1 MDNYEKLCD
10 VLKTN
15 TLLVN
20 SDGELLKNKVQE
32 LARKLDPSLL
42 DTLLADSF
50 TSAMF
55 FTDVNDVKVFDANK
69 FTYMVESQAFLPDS
83 YTRFKQNI
91 MLTDGSKSIVNSGDV
106 VLEFPNK
113 DCILEFDSTDTNEKR
128 KEVFLNETLAK
139 PEIDTLLDNKVFCNA
154 MKHTINGSEP
164 VNKITMNDNFI
175 IKGNN
180 LLALHSLYP
189 KYKGKIKLMYWDIL
203 YNTQNDQVPYNDSFK
218 HSSWLTMMKNR
229 LEIGKK
235 LLRDDGVICLQCD
248 DNEQAYLKVLCDEIF
263 GRENFVANICVE
275 MSKTQGMKVNS
286 AQNGGIVKNHEYIL
300 TYSVSK
306 QIYPLKHLL
315 YDKAEPYDSHFS
327 FIITDCGEKY
337 NLLEYLKQNEDI
349 VNEFDKFSLK
359 ITYNNISVLMKISP
373 YFNRYMIEDI
383 SGNLYR
389 LSMVKSEEIQKLN
402 IPIGKIVKH
411 NKYLLMKNSNG
422 VVEQLQAYKNTLHFT
437 NDYLPEY
444 CRTTIR
450 GALWKGYYSDMMNIQ
465 KEGKANFKNG
475 KKPERLIKDII
486 LAFTN
491 EDDIVLDA
499 YLGSGTT
506 AAVAHKMGRRYIGIE
521 QLDSHYDMSIDRM
534 NNVINGDQTGISKS
548 VNWEGGG
555 SFITFELAQ
564 NSQKIVDK
572 IINTN
577 DEGELKDIYDD
588 LINSPFVLY
597 RVAIKAMEKFK
608 YSFDSLNIEDK
619 KKLLVSII
627 DKNTL
632 YMNYSDI
639 DNEDYNSLTD
649 SDKEFTKN
657 FYRKG

>member
-69 FTYMVESQAFLPDS
+69 FTYTVESQAFLPDS

-113 DCILEFDSTDTNEKR
+113 DCVLEFDSTDTNEKR

-139 PEIDTLLDNKVFCNA
+139 PEIDTLLDNKAFCNA
-154 MKHTINGSEP
+154 MKHTINGSES
-164 VNKITMNDNFI
+164 VDEITMDDNFI

-235 LLRDDGVICLQCD
+235 LLRDDGIICLQCD

-263 GRENFVANICVE
+263 GRENFLNTICVKMSELKGFKMGNLSNKFPKLKEFILIYGINKSKVYMKTETKLKDNLQNYMKYYNKRIINITKDCSEWEIESVPKDYDKIGHANE
-275 MSKTQGMKVNS
+275 MIYLVRRDSKVKERLQINKFYKSINNGKTSYLYYDGNKVNTVLFLS
-286 AQNGGIVKNHEYIL
+286 EYMN
-300 TYSVSK
+300 
-306 QIYPLKHLL
+306 
-315 YDKAEPYDSHFS
+315 EP
-327 FIITDCGEKY
+327 IG
-337 NLLEYLKQNEDI
+337 DI
-349 VNEFDKFSLK
+349 W
-359 ITYNNISVLMKISP
+359 M
-373 YFNRYMIEDI
+373 DI
-383 SGNLYR
+383 STININKESVVR
-389 LSMVKSEEIQKLN
+389 L
-402 IPIGKIVKH
+402 
-411 NKYLLMKNSNG
+411 
-422 VVEQLQAYKNTLHFT
+422 T
-437 NDYLPEY
+437 
-444 CRTTIR
+444 
-450 GALWKGYYSDMMNIQ
+450 
-465 KEGKANFKNG
+465 NG
-475 KKPERLIKDII
+475 KKPESLLRRL
-486 LAFTN
+486 LYTFTN
-491 EDDIVLDA
+491 GDDIVLDA

-521 QLDSHYDMSIDRM
+521 QLDSHYDMSIERM

-577 DEGELKDIYDD
+577 DEGELKDVYDD

>member
-1 MDNYEKLCD
+1 MDNYEKLRD

-139 PEIDTLLDNKVFCNA
+139 PEIDTLLDNKAFCNA
-154 MKHTINGSEP
+154 MKHTINGSES
-164 VNKITMNDNFI
+164 VDEITMDDNFI

-235 LLRDDGVICLQCD
+235 LLRDDGVICIHCD
-248 DNEQAYLKVLCDEIF
+248 KNEDAYLKVLCDEIF
-263 GRENFVANICVE
+263 GRENFLNHICIK
-275 MSKTQGMKVNS
+275 SSSASGTKTAHKEKT
-286 AQNGGIVKNHEYIL
+286 IIKLTDTIL
-300 TYSVSK
+300 
-306 QIYPLKHLL
+306 IYKGS
-315 YDKAEPYDSHFS
+315 DE
-327 FIITDCGEKY
+327 I
-337 NLLEYLKQNEDI
+337 
-349 VNEFDKFSLK
+349 
-359 ITYNNISVLMKISP
+359 KISP
-373 YFNRYMIEDI
+373 EYERKTKWDSHYSIWIEEKD
-383 SGNLYR
+383 GKLYETS
-389 LSMVKSEEIQKLN
+389 LINKLKELN
-402 IPIGKIVKH
+402 IVSDNTTLASLNMDDKRFK
-411 NKYLLMKNSNG
+411 KFYLK
-422 VVEQLQAYKNTLHFT
+422 
-437 NDYLPEY
+437 
-444 CRTTIR
+444 
-450 GALWKGYYSDMMNIQ
+450 YSDNIGRWSTH
-465 KEGKANFKNG
+465 KLKGAKDYGIKHDGEIFKYGDKGIFKNKNQFSPISSAIKRVAVGNNEIYDTGVLLCDIWTDVDFNNTQNEGNNSLPSG
-475 KKPERLIKDII
+475 KKPEMLLRRI
-486 LAFTN
+486 LRMFTH

-521 QLDSHYDMSIDRM
+521 QLDSHYDMSIERM

-555 SFITFELAQ
+555 SFIAFELAQ

-657 FYRKG
+657 FYCKG

>member
-55 FTDVNDVKVFDANK
+55 FTDVNGVKVFDANK

-91 MLTDGSKSIVNSGDV
+91 MLTDGSKSIVNSDDV

-139 PEIDTLLDNKVFCNA
+139 PEIDTLLDNKAFCNA
-154 MKHTINGSEP
+154 MKHTINGSES
-164 VNKITMNDNFI
+164 VDEITMDDNFI

-263 GRENFVANICVE
+263 GRENFVNCICVK
-275 MSKTQGMKVNS
+275 MSDASGPKMKHIS
-286 AQNGGIVKNHEYIL
+286 KKFPKLKEYIL
-300 TYSVSK
+300 IYKKYDISINKITEEKMHWDTEYKVYFDLPDDVMIKIRNNTLTDDEAIYVNSLLESNVISLNDAIKKYKINKNDRLQFCKNNAIRIARSSNSSSVRRILDNMSGQLQNPILIKFNDAWIFAKTNYS
-306 QIYPLKHLL
+306 
-315 YDKAEPYDSHFS
+315 DKAKDPRVQYVFAADTMNVPLCDIWTQINTS
-327 FIITDCGEKY
+327 FNSEGG
-337 NLLEYLKQNEDI
+337 
-349 VNEFDKFSLK
+349 VSLK
-359 ITYNNISVLMKISP
+359 
-373 YFNRYMIEDI
+373 
-383 SGNLYR
+383 
-389 LSMVKSEEIQKLN
+389 
-402 IPIGKIVKH
+402 
-411 NKYLLMKNSNG
+411 NG
-422 VVEQLQAYKNTLHFT
+422 Q
-437 NDYLPEY
+437 
-444 CRTTIR
+444 
-450 GALWKGYYSDMMNIQ
+450 
-465 KEGKANFKNG
+465 
-475 KKPERLIKDII
+475 KPEKLMYYLIKS
-486 LAFTN
+486 LTKP
-491 EDDIVLDA
+491 DDIVLDA

-521 QLDSHYDMSIDRM
+521 QLDSHYDMSIERM

-548 VNWEGGG
+548 VNWEDGG
-555 SFITFELAQ
+555 SFISFELAK

-597 RVAIKAMEKFK
+597 RVAIKAMKKFK
-608 YSFDSLNIEDK
+608 YSFDSLDVGDK
-619 KKLLVSII
+619 KKLLVSIV

-632 YMNYSDI
+632 YINYSDI

-649 SDKEFTKN
+649 SDKEFTRN

>member
-55 FTDVNDVKVFDANK
+55 FTDVNGVKVFDANK
-69 FTYMVESQAFLPDS
+69 FTYIVESQAFLPDS

-113 DCILEFDSTDTNEKR
+113 DCVLEFDSTDTNEKR

-139 PEIDTLLDNKVFCNA
+139 PEIDTLLDNKAFCNA
-154 MKHTINGSEP
+154 MKHTINGSES
-164 VNKITMNDNFI
+164 VDEITMDDNFI

-263 GRENFVANICVE
+263 GRENFVNTICLNMSNMSGQKVNNAINGRHFPKIKEYLLVYAINKSNIFINVP
-275 MSKTQGMKVNS
+275 KTQKRKWDDEYNKIIPDWKESDYELFKKDLNNANS
-286 AQNGGIVKNHEYIL
+286 KIMSYPIYSLKEYAKKYNIDLTEEWKFTNAYRIFATKPNKALLKKGKTLLFKSEIAFIQNSTGHNKL
-300 TYSVSK
+300 
-306 QIYPLKHLL
+306 
-315 YDKAEPYDSHFS
+315 
-327 FIITDCGEKY
+327 IITDFNKDTSTARIELVSAKENSSVYYG
-337 NLLEYLKQNEDI
+337 DI
-349 VNEFDKFSLK
+349 
-359 ITYNNISVLMKISP
+359 
-373 YFNRYMIEDI
+373 
-383 SGNLYR
+383 
-389 LSMVKSEEIQKLN
+389 
-402 IPIGKIVKH
+402 
-411 NKYLLMKNSNG
+411 
-422 VVEQLQAYKNTLHFT
+422 
-437 NDYLPEY
+437 
-444 CRTTIR
+444 
-450 GALWKGYYSDMMNIQ
+450 WMNIATVGGVTR
-465 KEGKANFKNG
+465 EGSVKLTNG
-475 KKPERLIKDII
+475 KKPERLIYDVIRS
-486 LAFTN
+486 FTN
-491 EDDIVLDA
+491 EYDIVLDA

-521 QLDSHYDMSIDRM
+521 QLDSHYDMSIERM

-555 SFITFELAQ
+555 SFIAFELAQ

-572 IINTN
+572 IINTD
-577 DEGELKDIYDD
+577 DEGELKDVYDD